1 MSKRKK
7 EAAQI
12 YQNLDDKNFSII
24 TGDAINKIKLLKDN
38 SVKLMYGSPP
48 YPNAKRNYRM
58 WKNDDYIKEIDPF
71 IRNVIPKLTDDGFIV
86 INAKANRKSST
97 KDTSSERSLVIEELM
112 IFYEKRI
119 ELILR

>member
-58 WKNDDYIKEIDPF
+58 WKNDDYSLNRVYQVEI
-71 IRNVIPKLTDDGFIV
+71 I
-86 INAKANRKSST
+86 T
-97 KDTSSERSLVIEELM
+97 KGG
-112 IFYEKRI
+112 Y
-119 ELILR
+119 